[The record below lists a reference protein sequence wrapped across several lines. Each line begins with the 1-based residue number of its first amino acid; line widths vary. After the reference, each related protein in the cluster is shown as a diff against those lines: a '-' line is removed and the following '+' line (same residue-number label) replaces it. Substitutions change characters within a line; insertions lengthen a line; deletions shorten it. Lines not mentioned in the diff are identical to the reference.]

1 MTNAVADVVMQKAAE
16 SHDPWFV
23 GLAFVLGIV
32 ILLVSI
38 SKPIMGLVKEY
49 KRNGADNAKAE
60 AEASLYEQLQ
70 DQIRANTNAITVL
83 IREKDEWFRKA
94 VTLEHEVERL
104 KTFEKM
110 VESMKKR
117 LDDKDLVITERE
129 IEIRRLMTVII
140 EMKDQLHAL
149 ELRVTRDEE
158 KVCNGCVYRRNDPPL
173 SGQLK

>member
-16 SHDPWFV
+16 SHDPWFM
-23 GLAFVLGIV
+23 GLAFVLGVV
-32 ILLVSI
+32 IFVISI
-38 SKPIMGLVKEY
+38 SKPIMNLVKDY
-49 KRNGADNAKAE
+49 KRDGADNAKAE

-70 DQIRANTNAITVL
+70 DQIRANTNAITILV
-83 IREKDEWFRKA
+83 REKDEWFRKA
-94 VTLEHEVERL
+94 VMLEHEVERL

-117 LDDKDLVITERE
+117 LDDKDLIITERE
-129 IEIRRLMTVII
+129 VEIRRLMTVII

-158 KVCNGCVYRRNDPPL
+158 KVCSGCIYRINDP
-173 SGQLK
+173 QLPG